1 MKLSLFFFTTCLFF
15 MLTQCKR
22 KESSTLKVQPIYA
35 RAATYQPGSY
45 YVFRDS
51 VTNGLD
57 SFYVTYFDTSS
68 FNAFNQ
74 INETILTHFEN
85 DVNDKIVFL
94 ASTAAEGILMGESYI
109 SKNSTTGQTIY
120 KFSFTP
126 GKIELLP
133 NVSNQF
139 VAMYD
144 TIKIDNKFYVDVYET
159 IYKVFSTPDTIY
171 TQKWYN
177 LKDGLIKLRIHGNG
191 VDKVYTTI
199 RHLQLN

>member
-1 MKLSLFFFTTCLFF
+1 